1 MRKQVAVMLDAM
13 APRERLLVLVGGAF
27 LLCVGLWFGV
37 AEPLREAGKKADRV
51 LPELRRETGE
61 MRRLAAEV
69 EQLKV
74 KAGQPAITP
83 ELATLVGEA
92 SQRGFSPRITETG
105 DGGFSV
111 HLDGV
116 AMSRLTDWLSG
127 LSGRHRVYVRE
138 ARLNDAG
145 EGLVSG
151 ELVLG
156 P

>member
-1 MRKQVAVMLDAM
+1 MKKQIVGMLDAM

-37 AEPLREAGKKADRV
+37 AEPLREAAKKADRV
-51 LPELRRETGE
+51 LPELRRQTAE
-61 MRRLAAEV
+61 MHQLASEV
-69 EQLKV
+69 NQLKA
-74 KAGQPAITP
+74 KASQPPLSP
-83 ELATLVGEA
+83 ETATLVGEA
-92 SQRGFSPRITETG
+92 SQRGFSPRIIETG
-105 DGGFSV
+105 DGGFAV

-116 AMSRLTDWLSG
+116 AMSRLVEWLSG
-127 LSGRHRVYVRE
+127 LSGGHRLYVRE

-156 P
+156 Q